1 MLQPHQGLKGEILMR
16 RIAILFLIVLPMLLA
31 ACGSATPAATQPA
44 ATQLPAIQPSATVEV
59 PTEAPAATETVAAES
74 TATQPP
80 VASGTGTQVDITLA
94 DNTIESSLTTFQV
107 GVPYTFVITN
117 AGRHG
122 HNFNISTPVD
132 LVGSLDAAFSSAL
145 LVVPQSQLGAG
156 ASVTV
161 EYTFPA
167 SAAGQP
173 LEFSCLIRMHYQ
185 DGMLL
190 GITVTN

>member
-1 MLQPHQGLKGEILMR
+1 MKRITLLIL
-16 RIAILFLIVLPMLLA
+16 IAIPMLLIT
-31 ACGSATPAATQPA
+31 ACAGSTPTTTESPATDAPATQPA
-44 ATQLPAIQPSATVEV
+44 ATEV
-59 PTEAPAATETVAAES
+59 LPTEPAATEAVPTQSNTGETAPAGSSIQVA
-74 TATQPP
+74 
-80 VASGTGTQVDITLA
+80 ITLA
-94 DNTIESSLTTFQV
+94 DNTIDSPITTFQV

-122 HNFNISTPVD
+122 HNFNISTPVSV
-132 LVGSLDAAFSSAL
+132 VGSLDAALQTAL
-145 LVVPQSQLGAG
+145 LAVPQSQLGPG

-167 SAAGQP
+167 DAAGQN

-190 GITVTN
+190 PITVTQ

>member
-1 MLQPHQGLKGEILMR
+1 MLQPHQGLKGEITMR
-16 RIAILFLIVLPMLLA
+16 RIAILFLMVIPMLLA
-31 ACGSATPAATQPA
+31 ACGSATPAATQPSA
-44 ATQLPAIQPSATVEV
+44 TEIPATQVSVTEV
-59 PTEAPAATETVAAES
+59 PTEAPAATETVATKS
-74 TATQPP
+74 PATEPP
-80 VASGTGTQVDITLA
+80 AASGTGTQVDITLA

-145 LVVPQSQLGAG
+145 LVVPQSQLGPG

-190 GITVTN
+190 PITVTQ

>member
-1 MLQPHQGLKGEILMR
+1 MLQPHQGLKGEITMR
-16 RIAILFLIVLPMLLA
+16 RIAILFLIVLPVLLA
-31 ACGSATPAATQPA
+31 ACGSATPAATQPPA
-44 ATQLPAIQPSATVEV
+44 TEIPATQVSVTEV
-59 PTEAPAATETVAAES
+59 PTEAPAAKETVAAES
-74 TATQPP
+74 TATEPP
-80 VASGTGTQVDITLA
+80 AASGTGSQVDITLA

-145 LVVPQSQLGAG
+145 LVVPQSQLGPG

-190 GITVTN
+190 GITVAQ

>member
-1 MLQPHQGLKGEILMR
+1 MKRITLLIL
-16 RIAILFLIVLPMLLA
+16 IAVPMLLVT
-31 ACGSATPAATQPA
+31 ACGSATPVATDVPATEVPPTQPA
-44 ATQLPAIQPSATVEV
+44 PTEAVPTQPSAGE
-59 PTEAPAATETVAAES
+59 
-74 TATQPP
+74 TATAVP
-80 VASGTGTQVDITLA
+80 AGGSTQIDITLA
-94 DNTIESSLTTFQV
+94 DNTIDSPVTTFQV

-122 HNFNISTPVD
+122 HNFNISTPVSE
-132 LVGSLDAAFSSAL
+132 VGSLEAALQTAL
-145 LVVPQSQLGAG
+145 LAVPQSELGPG

-167 SAAGQP
+167 DAAGKN

-190 GITVTN
+190 PITVTQ